1 MEKGYLVSA
10 FGTTDVGQRKNN
22 EDAFLI
28 NEALGLFIVADG
40 MGGHDQG
47 EVASWYTSEALE
59 RIISIAK
66 GDCGHSTLDDG
77 TPVAAELLSDDE
89 LIQYAVM
96 VINRRLFEKNEE
108 ICKLNPVSDGS
119 AESIFT
125 SLVSKK
131 RRMGTTL
138 VSLLVRGKRA
148 YVAHVGDS
156 RAYRIGGGKISLLT
170 TDHSLVAEMVRSG
183 ALSPE
188 EAVNHEKK
196 NVITR
201 SVGFKPD
208 VKTDIDAL
216 TIYPPERFLLCSDGL
231 SGVLT
236 EEEIFSLSSR
246 QGLREA
252 CLALIELAKKK
263 GGRDNIT
270 CVLVEISDKN
280 LHAPHE
286 NTDV

>member
-1 MEKGYLVSA
+1 M
-10 FGTTDVGQRKNN
+10 TDVGQRKNN

-28 NEALGLFIVADG
+28 NDTLGLFIVADG

-47 EVASWYTSEALE
+47 EVASWYTSEGIE

-66 GDCGHSTLDDG
+66 GDSGHTTLDDG
-77 TPVAAELLSDDE
+77 TPIAAELLSDDE

-108 ICKLNPVSDGS
+108 ICKLNPANDGS
-119 AESIFT
+119 AESIFS
-125 SLVSKK
+125 SLVAKK

-138 VSLLVRGKRA
+138 VSLLVKGNRA
-148 YVAHVGDS
+148 YIAHVGDS
-156 RAYRIGGGKISLLT
+156 RAYRIGGGKLSLLT
-170 TDHSLVAEMVRSG
+170 TDHSLVAEMVRNG
-183 ALSPE
+183 TLSPE
-188 EAVNHEKK
+188 QAINHEKK

-216 TIYPPERFLLCSDGL
+216 TLYPPERFLLCSDGL

-236 EEEIFSLSSR
+236 EEEIFTLSSK

-252 CLALIELAKKK
+252 CSSLVELAKKK

-270 CVLVEISDKN
+270 CVLVEVTDSN
-280 LHAPHE
+280 LYAPHE